1 MQDILFLT
9 EKLSQYGVVVAIKND
24 YVFTLYMINDTQFL
38 TENLIPFTVL
48 KLVLETIPDKQN
60 IEIFKNEENY
70 LLLILK
76 P

>member
-1 MQDILFLT
+1 MQDLLFLT